1 MTRSEWERH
10 SASVMAAVKAT
21 LRQYWTPK
29 DDEIVDA
36 VEVDDWRAALED
48 WPVDDIRRHLRMW
61 VAENPNK
68 RPNHGH
74 IAQSLKMERG
84 RQWAENQP
92 KPQEEPRE
100 RATASAVDDILA
112 EVGFRPKRMGG
123 ANDAF

>member
-36 VEVDDWRAALED
+36 VELDDWRAALED
-48 WPVDDIRRHLRMW
+48 WPIDDIRRHLRVW
-61 VAENPNK
+61 VSDNPNK

-74 IAQSLKMERG
+74 IAQSLKLERG
-84 RQWAENQP
+84 RKWAENKAP
-92 KPQEEPRE
+92 EPEPTRTRVTPDAAAE
-100 RATASAVDDILA
+100 ILA
-112 EVGFRPKRMGG
+112 RAGFAIKKMGR
-123 ANDAF
+123 DET